1 MSTILNTIA
10 TEKKLQPFAFS
21 TQFRGSVDMYGEPK
35 VVTEYLNDHQGW
47 FVRCALPMKAEPFG
61 DNGYTL
67 IIGRYGA
74 FGYEVEPQMS
84 VILEPPHS
92 GRYAM
97 YSVPNPD
104 FNHEGYEVNYHS
116 QMEIVGIQLSAMDES
131 ISEVGQ
137 QNSIDSVSKEFT
149 RINWQLDLQVKV
161 RFPQF
166 IYKFPHQLIQKT
178 GDNLLIQI
186 IKQVSP
192 RLSFKIQKDF
202 HSRFNLPFPPKS
214 SRSCE
219 VVKG

>member
-1 MSTILNTIA
+1 MA
-10 TEKKLQPFAFS
+10 TEKPQPFAFS

-35 VVTEYLNDHQGW
+35 RVTEYLNDHQGW

-97 YSVPNPD
+97 YSVHNPD

-116 QMEIVGIQLSAMDES
+116 QMEIVGIELTEMDES
-131 ISEVGQ
+131 ISEVWQ
-137 QNSIDSVSKEFT
+137 QKSIDYLSKEFT

-161 RFPQF
+161 RFPKF
-166 IYKFPHQLIQKT
+166 IYKLPHNLIQKT

-202 HSRFNLPFPPKS
+202 HTRFDLPLPPKS

-219 VVKG
+219 VVKS

>member
-1 MSTILNTIA
+1 MSTILNTIPK
-10 TEKKLQPFAFS
+10 KKLQPFAFL
-21 TQFRGSVDMYGEPK
+21 TKFKGGVDMYAEPK
-35 VVTEYLNDHQGW
+35 QVTEYLNDHQGW

-92 GRYAM
+92 GRYTM

-116 QMEIVGIQLSAMDES
+116 KMEIVGIQLSEMDES
-131 ISEVGQ
+131 ISEVWQ
-137 QNSIDSVSKEFT
+137 QNSISKEFT

-166 IYKFPHQLIQKT
+166 IYKLPHQLIQKT

-202 HSRFNLPFPPKS
+202 HSRFDLPLPPKS